1 MFEWADGESLVEWFG
16 VGLAIEF
23 GTAEGRRREIGEV
36 GRVGRVVLHLFAL
49 VILL

>member
-1 MFEWADGESLVEWFG
+1 MFDGVVGESLVEWFG

-23 GTAEGRRREIGEV
+23 GTAEGRGREIWEV
-36 GRVGRVVLHLFAL
+36 GRVGRVVLHLIAL

>member
-1 MFEWADGESLVEWFG
+1 MFERLAGESLVEWFG

-23 GTAEGRRREIGEV
+23 GTAEGRRGEIGEV
-36 GRVGRVVLHLFAL
+36 RRVTSVVLHLIAL